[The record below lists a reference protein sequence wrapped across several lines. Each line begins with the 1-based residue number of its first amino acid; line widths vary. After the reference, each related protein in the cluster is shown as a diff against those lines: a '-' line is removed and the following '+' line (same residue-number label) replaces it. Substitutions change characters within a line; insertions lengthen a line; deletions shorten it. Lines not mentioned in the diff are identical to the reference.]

1 MVFKNGLNDE
11 TISYAINITRGFTL
25 NMYLVT
31 QSTSKT
37 IWNKKHSSAA
47 MFFVDSRSGMA
58 QNWIVWKFEYKHR
71 HPWVGAPDLSTVS
84 TKTKN
89 SILKSNFYVSR
100 GTSSAFF
107 WKISNSRIYFGLWA
121 KSICRVI
128 KLAFYCP
135 EDQFE
140 KKIEKKY
147 TFLVFF
153 RTLSRKFLGLEWKFF
168 GWAVKTAFYVSRGTF

>member
-58 QNWIVWKFEYKHR
+58 QNSAEKVDTQYFLLVIIILIMIL
-71 HPWVGAPDLSTVS
+71 HPYL
-84 TKTKN
+84 
-89 SILKSNFYVSR
+89 
-100 GTSSAFF
+100 
-107 WKISNSRIYFGLWA
+107 
-121 KSICRVI
+121 
-128 KLAFYCP
+128 
-135 EDQFE
+135 
-140 KKIEKKY
+140 
-147 TFLVFF
+147 
-153 RTLSRKFLGLEWKFF
+153 
-168 GWAVKTAFYVSRGTF
+168 